1 MISCTELIKPYLSIA
16 RKALY
21 PHPLFLISRQDAE
34 VESGQLL

>member
-21 PHPLFLISRQDAE
+21 PLFLISRQDAE